1 MAQWEIVARP
11 LIEPVRRMLDEATLP
26 STDIDNEILA
36 HFFAARRQGELLGV
50 VGLEPCGADGLLRS
64 LVVNASARGAGL
76 GRALVSKAEAHA
88 RDLQLTTVYL
98 LTETASDYFRRLGYM
113 SCSRDAAPAPV
124 RRSPQ
129 FSTLCP
135 ATASFMCKPL

>member
-11 LIEPVRRMLDEATLP
+11 SIEPVRRLLGEAALP
-26 STDIDNEILA
+26 SSDIDDENLA
-36 HFFAARRQGELLGV
+36 HFFAARRHGELLGV
-50 VGLEPCGADGLLRS
+50 VGLEPYGSHGLLRS
-64 LVVNASARGAGL
+64 LVVDASARGAGL

-88 RDLQLTTVYL
+88 CDLGLTTVYL
-98 LTETASDYFRRLGYM
+98 LTETAPDYFQDLGYTA
-113 SCSRDAAPAPV
+113 CRRDGAPASI

-135 ATASFMCKPL
+135 ATASFMSKPL